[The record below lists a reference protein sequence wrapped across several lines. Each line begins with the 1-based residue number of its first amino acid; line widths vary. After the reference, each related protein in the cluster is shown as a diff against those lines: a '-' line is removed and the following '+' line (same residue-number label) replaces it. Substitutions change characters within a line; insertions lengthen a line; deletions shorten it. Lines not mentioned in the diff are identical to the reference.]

1 MENRYFLFIYS
12 CFIAYNRMSRS
23 AFSSGYSTWRQRR
36 QSRSKSR
43 SRAPLSR
50 HSQTL
55 YEAPRLLRLHISRN
69 HKGYIELNLSGQALQ
84 TLPQDISYFT
94 RLEVL
99 NVSHNSLCEVPASLA
114 RLRGLRVLLLQENK
128 IMMVPDTITNCT
140 HLTEINLT
148 RNKLSNLPRNIDA
161 LKNLRILKLG
171 QNEFV
176 SLPHDVGQLQNL
188 TYLDLQGNRIWYLPF
203 SMHGLRKLKYL
214 NLADNKFE
222 HLPIPICQVSS
233 LKLLNLKGNSLQ
245 SLSPD
250 FESLKNLRELNL
262 SYNKFDSIPGI
273 VYRLKELR
281 FLNIAANDIKY
292 IPHHIQGLPNLHIL
306 HIQGNRLANLPNTF
320 KNLQYLNMSNNCL
333 YNVSLVGMTRLKN
346 LNASNNFLENLPMGV
361 YTLTKLEILRLS
373 NNQIKYVSQDLAHLK
388 NLRVLDLG
396 NNKLVSF
403 PQVIDQMHRLDYFNV
418 KGNQIKH
425 RITLQYGEIPANQ
438 DDMMDNRHIY
448 ASKRNPHQDN
458 NRYKS
463 KKREKSPST
472 RSTTMLDSQDLDEL
486 LLNGFSRK
494 HIENNSE
501 SVMWRDNKN
510 KANKVDKEPL
520 KNILQHIADLD
531 AAEGQNYMSPADR
544 ETDFRLLGICNQLEM
559 LLNKQLLQPVLSLKE
574 HPTGKSFSDKS
585 IVPVADGVW
594 RLSDNKSP
602 EAVGVI
608 MSRTESFTVTPSG
621 GEFVST
627 VNPKVSINV
636 PNKGVSVPLEVSL
649 KIIKVE
655 RDMLHSLQEDD
666 GIISNILAIGPIIFL
681 KTEEKMDLNSLVTM
695 TIPSPTSTTH
705 EQNGYLHVLTIN
717 SDNSCSPNSSG
728 YQITRACIRLNTW
741 HLSGKTVILAKA
753 KCKYKACSAVESLLK
768 CMFHVPIKF

>member
-1 MENRYFLFIYS
+1 
-12 CFIAYNRMSRS
+12 MSRS

-43 SRAPLSR
+43 SRGPISR
-50 HSQTL
+50 QSRPL

-69 HKGYIELNLSGQALQ
+69 HKGYVELNLSGQSLY
-84 TLPQDISYFT
+84 TLPQDICYFT

-99 NVSHNSLCEVPASLA
+99 NVSHNSLSEVPASLA
-114 RLRGLRVLLLQENK
+114 RLRGLRILLLQENK
-128 IMMVPDTITNCT
+128 IQMIPDTITNCT

-203 SMHGLRKLKYL
+203 SMHGLRKLKFL

-233 LKLLNLKGNSLQ
+233 LKLLNLKGNSLKN
-245 SLSPD
+245 LSPD

-262 SYNKFDSIPGI
+262 SYNKFDTIPGI

-292 IPHHIQGLPNLHIL
+292 IPHHVQGLPNLHIL
-306 HIQGNRLANLPNTF
+306 HIQGNRLSNLPNSF
-320 KNLQYLNMSNNCL
+320 KNLQYLNMANNCL

-346 LNASNNFLENLPMGV
+346 LNASNNFLENIPMGV
-361 YTLTKLEILRLS
+361 YTLTKLEILRLN
-373 NNQIKYVSQDLAHLK
+373 NNQIKYVSQDLTHLK

-438 DDMMDNRHIY
+438 DDMMDNRHMY
-448 ASKRNPHQDN
+448 ASKRNPYQDN
-458 NRYKS
+458 NRHLYKP
-463 KKREKSPST
+463 KKRDKSPST
-472 RSTTMLDSQDLDEL
+472 RSPTMLDLNNSQDLDEL

-510 KANKVDKEPL
+510 KGNKVDKEPL

-531 AAEGQNYMSPADR
+531 AAEGQNHTSASDG

-559 LLNKQLLQPVLSLKE
+559 LLNKQLLQPVLSIRE

-608 MSRTESFTVTPSG
+608 MSRTESFTVKPSG

-627 VNPKVSINV
+627 VDPKVNIIV
-636 PNKGVSVPLEVSL
+636 PNKCVSVPLEVNL

-655 RDMLHSLQEDD
+655 KAMLDSLQEDNR
-666 GIISNILAIGPIIFL
+666 IISNILAIGPIMFL
-681 KTEEKMDLNSLVTM
+681 KTDEKIDLNSLVTM
-695 TIPSPTSTTH
+695 TIPSPESTPH
-705 EQNGYLHVLTIN
+705 EQKGYLHILTIN
-717 SDNSCSPNSSG
+717 GDNSCSPNSSG
-728 YQITRACIRLNTW
+728 YQITHGCIRLNTW

-753 KCKYKACSAVESLLK
+753 KCKYKACSAVENLLK
-768 CMFHVPIKF
+768 CMFHVPVKF